1 MESKVLYQSP
11 SLSSVK
17 ISRKYIKNNVSPDKH
32 WKQGRKCQ
40 KKIENNIQNNVGVE
54 KMLGKF
60 VDGRLN
66 IDGTLLKEVSE
77 APYSKNNETA
87 AEVQASIFYEKFRD
101 ARKKIATLTT

>member
-1 MESKVLYQSP
+1 
-11 SLSSVK
+11 
-17 ISRKYIKNNVSPDKH
+17 
-32 WKQGRKCQ
+32 
-40 KKIENNIQNNVGVE
+40 
-54 KMLGKF
+54 MLGKF